1 MSDSLSAGGIA
12 HSVPRPAIAPTP
24 TMAPKKPRP
33 NMKKFGMPLYASA
46 WLDERTL
53 VVAGGGGKKSSGI
66 PNRMCVATFDGVTL
80 SEPLFSCHTD
90 ETAPQGLI
98 PTPDKTRLL
107 CVFSGDVALYDV
119 APNPDPP
126 DTLGDTEESDPPP
139 TSGPAVVP
147 CTIVPA
153 DPDAD
158 GVAHRITLADC
169 DIKCA
174 AFSSDGERLAVGLE
188 DGRVQLCAWRRA
200 TEKDL
205 HIEVV
210 ATLGQHTDAVTG
222 IAFSPDDSL
231 ILTTSAESASKPGQ
245 GAAVWSV
252 AEKNRERALSDPSV
266 PADARGASYRFA
278 AFGPA
283 GSNVAY
289 TCLNLGGEG
298 YATRWN
304 TRDWTVISRRRV
316 SKDPVTAAALSPDG
330 GCLVAGD
337 SEGRVVILDAATFAT
352 RSVDKDAHMIFVTTV
367 ACNDDGSAAL
377 SGSADASACARD
389 ARGSGA
395 AGSVAR
401 VLFAVF
407 ACLTLAWLF
416 VFVGSRAAFL
426 SASVAKGAEGGE
438 PEGVNLLDGVDL
450 QYAKEVAMREMARM
464 ATARAAKEAAARAA
478 AEAAQSNAVPL
489 WEDDDEFWGEEAAGS
504 REEDEDE
511 GEEVADD
518 DKDDDD
524 EGVESAEDEDE
535 DEDHEA
541 EGDDEDDDEDE
552 ERDGDEDAFEDEE
565 DAPTLS
571 REEL

>member
-1 MSDSLSAGGIA
+1 
-12 HSVPRPAIAPTP
+12 
-24 TMAPKKPRP
+24 MAPKKPGP
-33 NMKKFGMPLYASA
+33 NVKKFGMPLYASA

-147 CTIVPA
+147 CTIVPS
-153 DPDAD
+153 DPIAD

-222 IAFSPDDSL
+222 IAFSPDDTL

-252 AEKNRERALSDPSV
+252 AEKSRVRALSDPSV
-266 PADARGASYRFA
+266 PAAARGASYRFA

-283 GSNVAY
+283 GSNSAY
-289 TCLNLGGEG
+289 TCLNIGGEG

-316 SKDPVTAAALSPDG
+316 GLESRHRRRALPRRRMPRRRRQRGPRRHPRRRHIRHAIG
-330 GCLVAGD
+330 G
-337 SEGRVVILDAATFAT
+337 EGR
-352 RSVDKDAHMIFVTTV
+352 AHDFRHHRRVQRRRYRRAQRFRRRLRVRQRRQEIGRGGVRRARHLRRLRVFGAGV
-367 ACNDDGSAAL
+367 AL
-377 SGSADASACARD
+377 RLRRI
-389 ARGSGA
+389 ARG
-395 AGSVAR
+395 VPLR
-401 VLFAVF
+401 VRRE
-407 ACLTLAWLF
+407 
-416 VFVGSRAAFL
+416 G
-426 SASVAKGAEGGE
+426 GGGGE
-438 PEGVNLLDGVDL
+438 PEGVNLLGRRWDTPRWRSWDTAR
-450 QYAKEVAMREMARM
+450 AKDRARGGPRARRRSCARM
-464 ATARAAKEAAARAA
+464 ATARARRRTARAA
-478 AEAAQSNAVPL
+478 IARAAEEARAATRRAQ
-489 WEDDDEFWGEEAAGS
+489 WEDYDEVWDADAAGS
-504 REEDEDE
+504 PGGRRTR
-511 GEEVADD
+511 VSSRRRTR
-518 DKDDDD
+518 
-524 EGVESAEDEDE
+524 VSSRRRTSASTCTRTAGWKEMTKTTTRMRCET
-535 DEDHEA
+535 A
-541 EGDDEDDDEDE
+541 T
-552 ERDGDEDAFEDEE
+552 RT
-565 DAPTLS
+565 PS
-571 REEL
+571 RMRRTRRR